1 MQFVLFSYLIVSQ
14 LMNWWISCWSLVIG
28 HWSLV
33 IGHWLFVIGHW
44 SLVIGHWLLVRLI
57 ALLTIGDVQDML
69 VLIFEQSSTAN
80 IMFKNTKL
88 VGFFSLTACVF
99 SVGIVAPVLSQS
111 QEYPTQ
117 VSTDASVTWELKS
130 CAKKPNNV
138 VSCIVSVSRSEDGP
152 YGIFVQN
159 STKLVDAEGNEYYP
173 IKAQILKRVVGA
185 GSLLDLNMAKDSQ
198 YKVTIDFGDVP
209 ISVPYATL
217 LQIAANHTISGGAKF
232 RNVPFINLDGSIPA
246 VPRSNRPP
254 VNNQPVNTNNPTPR
268 RKTCLPFVG
277 CL

>member
-1 MQFVLFSYLIVSQ
+1 
-14 LMNWWISCWSLVIG
+14 
-28 HWSLV
+28 
-33 IGHWLFVIGHW
+33 VIGHW

-117 VSTDASVTWELKS
+117 VETQGSVTWELKS
-130 CAKKPNNV
+130 CARKPNTV
-138 VSCIVSVSRSEDGP
+138 VSCTLSLSSSQDVGYVVVLNNNTRI
-152 YGIFVQN
+152 
-159 STKLVDAEGNEYYP
+159 VDAGGNEYYAS
-173 IKAQILKRVVGA
+173 KVQIGKRIA
-185 GSLLDLNMAKDSQ
+185 GSSSNLNFDMAKNAI
-198 YKVTIDFGDVP
+198 YPTTIDFTGIP
-209 ISVPYATL
+209 TSVSQITL
-217 LQIAANHTISGGAKF
+217 LQIVTVSYVQVKF
-232 RNVPFINLDGSIPA
+232 RNVPIINPDGSFTVIPMSE
-246 VPRSNRPP
+246 RSP